1 MGDHWNLFCRLF
13 FEISKVLSKTEM
25 LSSSNLKSAQASSY
39 FEKDDYYSNE
49 EGPGGS
55 RWLGKGAE
63 RLGLAG
69 GVEQAQFTEILKGKA
84 PNGELLFSRKLN
96 QKKRRAATD
105 FTFSAPKSVSVA
117 GLVQGDERVV
127 AAHHLAVERTLAIL
141 EDRYAET
148 RVMTAQG
155 RRIVGTGNIIAAVF
169 AHGTSREAEP
179 QLHSHCVVMNATQI
193 ENGRWYSLL
202 NDSAIA
208 NQKLLGQIY
217 QNELACELKSIG
229 YEIERREHGQFDIKG
244 YSEEL
249 LKTFS
254 TRRGQI
260 EALVAEWQ
268 ASGKVIRD
276 ADGRPLR
283 TDALIREAAN
293 LKTRKAKPQIT
304 AAGELLQ
311 NWQAVIA
318 MKGLALPPIPGEQTQ
333 ASEESGAVAESGLAI
348 APLKSE
354 QRSDAVEPEA
364 APPAKPRLA
373 KPKQRTVL
381 DNAIAHCEERD
392 AIFKRKEIETFVL
405 EHNIG
410 EQSFA
415 TLQQDIDGHSSL
427 IKVKQ
432 DQKGRE
438 QVTTENALHREL
450 ATIRLMQEGENSVEA
465 IASAEQ
471 VTQRFEGSTL
481 SEEQQQAIS
490 LSCTTT
496 RQIIGWQ
503 GSAGAGKTFALNSF
517 RQIAEEQGYQVS
529 GYAPSAVAAHELG
542 ESLSIETN
550 TVARLLVS
558 EPFQTEADSKPQIWF
573 VDEAGLL
580 SMKDAQALLEKAK
593 AASARVVLVGDTKQL
608 SAVEAGNPFR
618 SLQAAGMLTAK
629 LDETRR
635 QQREDLRQAVKLIA
649 RADVEQGIEVL
660 DAGGC
665 IHTSEEAGERQAQ
678 LIENY
683 LQLPSEERDA
693 TLVLAGTNA
702 DRLAITAGIRQGLQ
716 HKGALGPDTFTM
728 KSLQRKDLSAAQRRY
743 AQNYLPG
750 DVLVPIHDYKGL
762 GLEKN
767 ETYVVQSVDVT
778 SNTLTLEA
786 PDQTTRDIN
795 PDQCA
800 HISTY
805 TVLEEAIAPGDR
817 LKWTRNNQERKTRN
831 GQQFTVTDITPAGAA
846 KIVDEAGNQHT
857 VALTGH
863 QHVDY
868 AWVATTYGSQG
879 KTANNVLALV
889 DHTANK
895 EAFYVAV
902 SRAKHQLNLYT
913 PSVEA
918 LQKFAKESR
927 ANINVSDFL
936 TLFEVVADES
946 PAAADYVREVGD
958 SLDARQQT
966 TTAADPDLEPVD
978 IEVGVLEQE
987 YVEAFSGVPVQLRDR
1002 VERSSVRQW
1011 AEADAE
1017 RLNRSIGQIEQTAG
1031 VVAQLHRRI
1040 EQAVATPP
1048 KLSSQCKTIAPPK
1061 LENRRRVLSPPSAP
1075 KTLAQ
1080 PSPPIA
1086 EPTPYAPVE
1095 LKPPAEGTSLKQQ
1108 LDDFT
1113 RVLGYQPG
1121 DHLYV
1126 RALLPKNLSDQLAVK
1141 HNLKFEIEENGKQR
1155 LIPNT
1160 RRGYLTVGS
1169 WEFTHVRKNQAPA
1182 VYEDGLAKLL
1192 ELNQEGRGVYF
1203 VVNPG
1208 GEQDASISAA
1218 RSVFWE
1224 CDDKSKPE
1232 QIEQARISGL
1242 PLGAMIETNKSV
1254 HCYSPL
1260 SSPVTDLDEWKQLQ
1274 ERVIQRMDGDE
1285 AIRNSSRLMRLPG
1298 FDHVRVADEQLIFTP
1313 VTLRHLDPAARD
1325 SVEALDTKLPQW
1337 NEQRWG
1343 NEAKSRAASK
1353 RSTGQAAAP
1362 TLAADNPWDIRNFS
1376 QYLNGDQY
1384 SQNGWLQVQC
1394 PHHGKAGSSGTS
1406 LGINEATGQFT
1417 CHSGCDN
1424 KAVYRAAWDL
1434 AESCGWEA
1442 PQQAEQEETEAQELT
1457 KQEDTPPQ
1465 LKPAVQAP
1473 VLADEPKPISKHKRR
1488 WLKYAEGITA
1498 SDEKIRDYQ
1507 IVRRALADGL
1517 GKQAVISLMAKSSP
1531 TAQALYKER
1540 GSSPAYNYIEEI
1552 VNAALRKAKEEAK
1565 QARRRPSTRKAVSG
1579 DESVHAK
1586 RWRKFT
1592 QGIGDL
1598 PEKQRDAQVAR
1609 RAVAAGLR
1617 KKDITEMLMYQSS
1630 VTRKLIKD
1638 EGTTPAHRY
1647 ASRVTREAVIRAKS
1661 KTKRK
1666 SRGIER

>member
-1 MGDHWNLFCRLF
+1 MPTF
-13 FEISKVLSKTEM
+13 FEISKVFSKTEM

-69 GVEQAQFTEILKGKA
+69 GVEQEQFTEILKGKA
-84 PNGELLFSRKLN
+84 PNGELLFSRKLD

-141 EDRYAET
+141 EERYAET

-155 RRIVGTGNIIAAVF
+155 RRVVGTGNLIAAVF

-217 QNELACELKSIG
+217 QNELAYELKSIG
-229 YEIERREHGQFDIKG
+229 YEIEQREHGQFDIKG

-249 LKTFS
+249 LETFS

-276 ADGRPLR
+276 ADGRALR

-318 MKGLALPPIPGEQTQ
+318 MKGLALPPIPSEQNQ
-333 ASEESGAVAESGLAI
+333 APEESGEVAESDLAI

-364 APPAKPRLA
+364 ALPAKPRLA

-381 DNAIAHCEERD
+381 DNAVTHCEERD

-405 EHNIG
+405 EHSIG

-415 TLQQDIDGHSSL
+415 TLQQDIDGHEQL
-427 IKVKQ
+427 IKVKK
-432 DQKGRE
+432 DKKGRE

-450 ATIRLMQEGENSVEA
+450 ATIRLMQAGENSVGA
-465 IASAEQ
+465 ISSAEQ
-471 VTQRFEGSTL
+471 VTQRFENSTL

-490 LSCTTT
+490 LSCETTN
-496 RQIIGWQ
+496 QIIGWQ

-517 RQIAEEQGYQVS
+517 RQIAEEQGYQIS
-529 GYAPSAVAAHELG
+529 GYAPSAVAAHELS

-558 EPFQTEADSKPQIWF
+558 KPFHTEADSKPRIWF
-573 VDEAGLL
+573 IDEAGLL
-580 SMKDAQALLEKAK
+580 SMKDAKALLEKAK
-593 AASARVVLVGDTKQL
+593 EASARVVLVGDTKQL

-665 IHTSEEAGERQAQ
+665 IHTAKEAKERQAQ

-683 LQLPSEERDA
+683 LQMPSEERDA

-702 DRLAITAGIRQGLQ
+702 DRLALTEGIRQGLQ
-716 HKGALGPDTFTM
+716 SKGILGQDTFTI

-750 DVLVPIHDYKGL
+750 DVLVPIHDYKQL
-762 GLEKN
+762 DLEKN
-767 ETYVVQSVDVT
+767 VTYVVRAVDT
-778 SNTLTLEA
+778 ANNTLMLEA
-786 PDQTTRDIN
+786 PDQTTREIE

-805 TVLEEAIAPGDR
+805 TVLEEAISPGDK
-817 LKWTRNNQERKTRN
+817 LKWTKNNQERKTRN

-846 KIVDEAGNQHT
+846 QIVDEAGNQHT

-868 AWVATTYGSQG
+868 AWVSTTYGSQG

-918 LQKFAKESR
+918 LQKFAEESK
-927 ANINVSDFL
+927 ANTNVSDFL
-936 TLFEVVADES
+936 TLFEIVADES
-946 PAAADYVREVGD
+946 PITAEYAREIERNAGD
-958 SLDARQQT
+958 SLDVRQR
-966 TTAADPDLEPVD
+966 TATSAAPNLEQAN
-978 IEVGVLEQE
+978 IEIGVLEQA
-987 YVEAFSGVPVQLRDR
+987 YVEAFSGVPEQVRGY
-1002 VERSSVRQW
+1002 VERSSVKRW
-1011 AEADAE
+1011 TKGNAE
-1017 RLNRSIGQIEQTAG
+1017 RLSHSVEQVERTAG
-1031 VVAQLHRRI
+1031 VVTRLHRRL
-1040 EQAVATPP
+1040 ERTASAVTPP
-1048 KLSSQCKTIAPPK
+1048 KPSSQPQSATPPK
-1061 LENRRRVLSPPSAP
+1061 LENRKKEIASPSVVEA
-1075 KTLAQ
+1075 LVQ
-1080 PSPPIA
+1080 PSPTPIA
-1086 EPTPYAPVE
+1086 EPVQPAPV
-1095 LKPPAEGTSLKQQ
+1095 
-1108 LDDFT
+1108 
-1113 RVLGYQPG
+1113 
-1121 DHLYV
+1121 
-1126 RALLPKNLSDQLAVK
+1126 
-1141 HNLKFEIEENGKQR
+1141 
-1155 LIPNT
+1155 
-1160 RRGYLTVGS
+1160 
-1169 WEFTHVRKNQAPA
+1169 
-1182 VYEDGLAKLL
+1182 
-1192 ELNQEGRGVYF
+1192 
-1203 VVNPG
+1203 
-1208 GEQDASISAA
+1208 
-1218 RSVFWE
+1218 
-1224 CDDKSKPE
+1224 
-1232 QIEQARISGL
+1232 
-1242 PLGAMIETNKSV
+1242 
-1254 HCYSPL
+1254 
-1260 SSPVTDLDEWKQLQ
+1260 
-1274 ERVIQRMDGDE
+1274 
-1285 AIRNSSRLMRLPG
+1285 
-1298 FDHVRVADEQLIFTP
+1298 
-1313 VTLRHLDPAARD
+1313 
-1325 SVEALDTKLPQW
+1325 
-1337 NEQRWG
+1337 
-1343 NEAKSRAASK
+1343 
-1353 RSTGQAAAP
+1353 AAP
-1362 TLAADNPWDIRNFS
+1362 S
-1376 QYLNGDQY
+1376 
-1384 SQNGWLQVQC
+1384 
-1394 PHHGKAGSSGTS
+1394 
-1406 LGINEATGQFT
+1406 ATRELT
-1417 CHSGCDN
+1417 
-1424 KAVYRAAWDL
+1424 
-1434 AESCGWEA
+1434 ESRGWEP
-1442 PQQAEQEETEAQELT
+1442 PQQQEAEAQQPT
-1457 KQEDTPPQ
+1457 KKEDAQPQ

-1473 VLADEPKPISKHKRR
+1473 VLADEPKPISKQQQR
-1488 WLKYAEGITA
+1488 WRKYAEGITA
-1498 SDEKIRDYQ
+1498 SDEKTRDYQ

-1517 GKQAVISLMAKSSP
+1517 SKQAVISLIAKNSP
-1531 TAQALYKER
+1531 TAQAIYRER
-1540 GSSPAYNYIEEI
+1540 NSSPAYNYIEEI

-1565 QARRRPSTRKAVSG
+1565 QAQRQPSVRKAVPG

-1586 RWRKFT
+1586 RWRRFT
-1592 QGIGDL
+1592 QGIGEL

-1666 SRGIER
+1666 SRGIEY